1 MSAMVKVSVI
11 IPVYN
16 VAPYLGECLDSVIQ
30 QSLTDIEI
38 IVLMIALRMIACSYY
53 KNMQFLIPG
62 FAYFVTIK

>member
-30 QSLTDIEI
+30 QSLKDIEI
-38 IVLMIALRMIACSYY
+38 VCVDDCSTD
-53 KNMQFLIPG
+53 NSSFLLKKYAESDI
-62 FAYFVTIK
+62 